1 MLEYALLFCP
11 SAERVCEANGQIGY
25 ERKQSWYPS
34 CLAIVIP
41 EEPLFGLFAL
51 LLRVDRAPREN
62 LEAVQKSLPGSTST
76 GASLNASCKLSEN
89 VAVRFSNSTTAT
101 MTTTTKKS
109 HVRAMPRESTS
120 IGVFPEC
127 LMQAFG
133 EHSSPI
139 LQLGDL
145 QSCMAVPR
153 IDRPIVRGT
162 RHWKPHKI

>member
-76 GASLNASCKLSEN
+76 SA
-89 VAVRFSNSTTAT
+89 
-101 MTTTTKKS
+101 
-109 HVRAMPRESTS
+109 
-120 IGVFPEC
+120 FPEC
-127 LMQAFG
+127 FMQAFG
-133 EHSSPI
+133 EHRGPI
-139 LQLGDL
+139 SQFVGLL
-145 QSCMAVPR
+145 
-153 IDRPIVRGT
+153 
-162 RHWKPHKI
+162 